1 MQRSLVNFMTH
12 SKKCGEDSLIQIYA
26 VPSVHQEIPEDLFGI
41 SSKLIQDGCDT
52 REVVRWCYKCG
63 AVVVDIDYDNR
74 NDNRTSPGAVMKMRF
89 PENRMK

>member
-1 MQRSLVNFMTH
+1 MTH

-52 REVVRWCYKCG
+52 WEVVM
-63 AVVVDIDYDNR
+63 VL
-74 NDNRTSPGAVMKMRF
+74 
-89 PENRMK
+89 